1 MVSARNFFDTW
12 IFSVVAMLF
21 MLSIL
26 TGIGALVS
34 LLMSRIWGEERDDA
48 ATAHISRTAKEPP
61 IRKAA

>member
-1 MVSARNFFDTW
+1 MFTGWDLDSW
-12 IFSVVAMLF
+12 GFSVVAMVF

-34 LLMSRIWGEERDDA
+34 LLMSRIWGEERDVA
-48 ATAHISRTAKEPP
+48 GTAHISRTAKEPP

>member
-1 MVSARNFFDTW
+1 MVSARNFLDTW

-21 MLSIL
+21 MLGIL

-34 LLMSRIWGEERDDA
+34 VLMSRIWGEERDDA
-48 ATAHISRTAKEPP
+48 ATARMSGTAKEPP

>member
-1 MVSARNFFDTW
+1 MFTGWDLDSW
-12 IFSVVAMLF
+12 GFSVVAMVF

-34 LLMSRIWGEERDDA
+34 VLMSRIWGEERDDA
-48 ATAHISRTAKEPP
+48 ATARMSGMAKEPP

>member
-1 MVSARNFFDTW
+1 MFTGWDLDSW
-12 IFSVVAMLF
+12 GFSVVAMLF

-26 TGIGALVS
+26 TGSGALVS

-48 ATAHISRTAKEPP
+48 ETAHMSRTVKEPP

>member
-48 ATAHISRTAKEPP
+48 ATAHMSRTTKEPP

>member
-1 MVSARNFFDTW
+1 MVSAGNFFDTW
-12 IFSVVAMLF
+12 IFSVLAMLF

-34 LLMSRIWGEERDDA
+34 WLMSQIWGEERDDA
-48 ATAHISRTAKEPP
+48 ATARMSGTAKEPP

>member
-1 MVSARNFFDTW
+1 MVSAKGFFDTW

-48 ATAHISRTAKEPP
+48 ATARMSGTAKEPP

>member
-12 IFSVVAMLF
+12 IFSVVAMVF

-48 ATAHISRTAKEPP
+48 ATAHMSRTAKEPP

>member
-1 MVSARNFFDTW
+1 MFTGWDFDSW
-12 IFSVVAMLF
+12 GFSVVAMLF

-34 LLMSRIWGEERDDA
+34 VLMSRIWGEERDDA
-48 ATAHISRTAKEPP
+48 ATARMSGTAKEPP

>member
-1 MVSARNFFDTW
+1 MFTASDLDSW
-12 IFSVVAMLF
+12 GFSVVAMLF

-26 TGIGALVS
+26 MGIGALVS

-48 ATAHISRTAKEPP
+48 ATAHMSRTAKEPP

>member
-26 TGIGALVS
+26 TGIGAVVN
-34 LLMSRIWGEERDDA
+34 LLISRIWGEERDDA
-48 ATAHISRTAKEPP
+48 ATARMSRTAKEPP

>member
-12 IFSVVAMLF
+12 IFSVGAMLF

-48 ATAHISRTAKEPP
+48 ATARMNRTAKEPP
-61 IRKAA
+61 FRKAA

>member
-12 IFSVVAMLF
+12 IFSFGLMLF

-26 TGIGALVS
+26 TGFGAFVYA
-34 LLMSRIWGEERDDA
+34 LMSRIWGEARDDA
-48 ATAHISRTAKEPP
+48 ATALMGGREKEPS